1 MTAKDYPDYPAGLH
15 VRRDTGEPGTVVEQ
29 HSEMITVE
37 RESGG
42 KVPAPDPLVSP
53 PDGKVFARLSATS
66 FVNSVPAQQL
76 SLRGGQTP
84 RVRDTWPSVSA
95 ANRSAAALPKDA
107 TSVTRSVR

>member
-1 MTAKDYPDYPAGLH
+1 VTEKDYPDYPAGLH

-53 PDGKVFARLSATS
+53 PDGKVSEIPGLPSPRPTE
-66 FVNSVPAQQL
+66 AQPHCRKTQHQ
-76 SLRGGQTP
+76 SP
-84 RVRDTWPSVSA
+84 VA
-95 ANRSAAALPKDA
+95 
-107 TSVTRSVR
+107 